1 MMVVSLTGRGCT
13 KAGWPKRMKKFHAAK
28 KKKKQNWDEGPFR
41 SHN

>member
-28 KKKKQNWDEGPFR
+28 KKKTELG
-41 SHN
+41 